1 MRLSYREN
9 AKRKRELG
17 MKYRERE
24 AISEQIANLREEK
37 KAIRLLYQEIMKQEI
52 ELLDRL
58 REIEG
63 TKIKEHSPVK
73 SLKDVLEE
81 LKDKEGENTPIILS
95 AENEPVNSVIESKA
109 FKKEVKEAIAK
120 ENEKRLSKN
129 SDNQVW
135 KKGRRFSATRG
146 GEIVLDYLKTCGR
159 PVPLSDINEL
169 LRNAGYM
176 EGNGV
181 MRMNGIMKK
190 YATVQKATRGHYQY
204 VPPK

>member
-1 MRLSYREN
+1 
-9 AKRKRELG
+9 

-63 TKIKEHSPVK
+63 TQIEEHSHVK
-73 SLKDVLEE
+73 SLNDVLEE
-81 LKDKEGENTPIILS
+81 LRDKEGENTPIILS
-95 AENEPVNSVIESKA
+95 AENEPLNSVIENKA

-120 ENEKRLSKN
+120 ENEKRLSRN
-129 SDNQVW
+129 NDNQVW

-146 GEIVLDYLKTCGR
+146 GEIVVDYLKTCGR

-169 LRNAGYM
+169 LSNAGYM

>member
-1 MRLSYREN
+1 
-9 AKRKRELG
+9 

-63 TKIKEHSPVK
+63 GQKEEHGPTK

-81 LKDKEGENTPIILS
+81 LRDKEGDNTPIILS
-95 AENEPVNSVIESKA
+95 AENEPLNSVIESKA

-120 ENEKRLSKN
+120 ENEKRLSRN
-129 SDNQVW
+129 NDNQVW
-135 KKGRRFSATRG
+135 KNGRRFSATRG
-146 GEIVLDYLKTCGR
+146 GQIVVDYLKTCGR

-169 LRNAGYM
+169 LSNAGYM